1 MYELHRRLSST
12 LLSASKNGMP
22 SGKSKLA
29 DACIDSATFMVEVV
43 TELIDKGYLQGHMP
57 LIV

>member
-1 MYELHRRLSST
+1 MYELHRRLSSN
-12 LLSASKNGMP
+12 LQSSGKNGLS

-43 TELIDKGYLQGHMP
+43 TDLIENRHLQGHMP